1 METEQPEIQEPS
13 TIKKSQKHDTT
24 RKQIRGSS
32 LLLFGRLLSTAIHFA
47 SQVLIVRYLA
57 TNEYGAFAYGLSIV
71 AFFHGISGLG
81 LRRGVSR
88 FIPIYHEREEFEK
101 ITGTFL
107 LVLGIIILDSI
118 LICGSV
124 QLFPE
129 QLARLV
135 KDKNQ
140 PVDLLLILIFLVP
153 VESFDTLLVSLFA
166 CFTSPRAIFFRK
178 NVMAPTFRLAVVL
191 LLIFFKSNVIFLA
204 YGYLLSGAIGALIF
218 IGMFVYLLRRQG
230 VWQRLSLKNA
240 NIPAKEI
247 FAFAIPLLSTDLV
260 SIVMHTLDTLL
271 LGYFHDSSQVAA
283 FRVIYP
289 ASQFQKIP
297 MEAFAIL
304 FMPLASRLYA
314 RNDFKGINDLYW
326 RTAVWISILAFPT
339 FVLTFSLAK
348 PVTVFL
354 YGARYESSWIYLSLL
369 SFGYYF
375 NIALGFNGLT
385 LKVLGKVRYV
395 VIINFVAMILNLI
408 LAVILIPKF
417 GALGAAISTTAAMV
431 MHNILKQAGLR
442 LASGLSI
449 FDWHYFSFY
458 LILIASAAVLFLVQI
473 VTQNVYIL
481 VALTAVFTFVIILVS
496 REKLR
501 VEETFPELLKIP
513 LVRAIL
519 QFNRP
524 KPPHA

>member
-1 METEQPEIQEPS
+1 METEQPEIQETS
-13 TIKKSQKHDTT
+13 TVKKSHKHDTT

-32 LLLFGRLLSTAIHFA
+32 LLLFGRLLSTAINFA
-47 SQVLIVRYLA
+47 SQVLIVRHLA
-57 TNEYGAFAYGLSIV
+57 TNDYGAFAYALSVV

-81 LRRGVSR
+81 LRRGISR
-88 FIPIYHEREEFEK
+88 FLPIYHEREEYDK
-101 ITGTFL
+101 IAGTL
-107 LVLGIIILDSI
+107 LMVLGVLVLTSS
-118 LICGSV
+118 LIVGSV

-135 KDKNQ
+135 KDKDQ

-153 VESFDTLLVSLFA
+153 VDSFDVLLVSLFA
-166 CFTSPRAIFFRK
+166 CFTKPSAIFFRK
-178 NVMAPTFRLAVVL
+178 NVMAPSFRLAVVL
-191 LLIFFKSNVIFLA
+191 LLILFKSNVAFLA
-204 YGYLLSGAIGALIF
+204 YGYLISGAVGVLIF
-218 IGMFVYLLRRQG
+218 IGMFLYLLRKQG
-230 VWQRLSLKNA
+230 VWQHLSLKNV
-240 NIPAKEI
+240 NVPAKEI

-260 SIVMHTLDTLL
+260 SIVMHSLDTLL

-304 FMPLASRLYA
+304 FMPLASRLFA
-314 RNDFKGINDLYW
+314 RNDFKAINDLYW

-354 YGARYESSWIYLSLL
+354 YGARYEASWIYLNLL
-369 SFGYYF
+369 SFAYYF

-385 LKVLGKVRYV
+385 LKVLGKIRYV
-395 VIINFVAMILNLI
+395 VIINVVAMILNLVFA
-408 LAVILIPKF
+408 LILIPKF
-417 GALGAAISTTAAMV
+417 GALGAAISTSAAMV

-449 FDWHYFSFY
+449 FDWHYLSFY
-458 LILIASAAVLFLVQI
+458 LILIASAAGLFLVQI
-473 VTQNVYIL
+473 VIQNIFIL
-481 VALTAVFTFVIILVS
+481 VALTAVVTFVIILIS
-496 REKLR
+496 REKLK

-513 LVRAIL
+513 FMRAIL
-519 QFNRP
+519 QFKRTNV
-524 KPPHA
+524 